1 MNRTFDFIL
10 NRPHKLCVMKM
21 MVDTD
26 IEQVVLYKAVI
37 KAFASLTLFNFFSY
51 DAGLMEHPACTWSHI
66 SELPTSLFSP
76 RQVLRLYN
84 CSRQERDYSRSKF
97 RLNRSFGCSVVSV
110 FFPLFFHFVSFLSFA
125 FRSDLPVSHSDA
137 EALHHI
143 HRIKYTYI
151 SRYTSCIDLDASV
164 DI

>member
-66 SELPTSLFSP
+66 SELPTSPFSP

-97 RLNRSFGCSVVSV
+97 RSNRSFGCSVVSV
-110 FFPLFFHFVSFLSFA
+110 FFSSLLSFRFFPFLCVPIGPSCVA
-125 FRSDLPVSHSDA
+125 QRRESPTPYSQNK
-137 EALHHI
+137 I
-143 HRIKYTYI
+143 HVYK
-151 SRYTSCIDLDASV
+151 
-164 DI
+164 